1 MLVEANTLFMLLCRF
16 NFDSSCSRLW
26 IWKPTDGEVYCWG

>member
-1 MLVEANTLFMLLCRF
+1 MLVEANTLFMLCRF